1 MRFRQA
7 VGLLTLLFVFSSA
20 KTYGQQVATWT
31 DSTGNYSNGAN
42 WSTGTAPNNGGGTT
56 YNVVINGTG
65 ADTTTFDASGTVI
78 NSLAIGAG
86 ERFRT
91 MAVLLFDDGNDQQ

>member
-42 WSTGTAPNNGGGTT
+42 WSTGTAPNNDGGTT

-65 ADTTTFDASGTVI
+65 ADTITFDASGTAV
-78 NSLAIGAG
+78 NSLHSEPA
-86 ERFRT
+86 R
-91 MAVLLFDDGNDQQ
+91 LFKTTVRRRL